1 MKMKWRSF
9 RSSSS
14 CSSSNGDAWVHVL
27 EVSVGRGTR
36 VITVPASPWTW
47 SWWIMDILKTSKVSS
62 PQNMFWSNCYNVVK
76 FGTKLIIL
84 YNIWIVCTILIWF
97 HVFFFYYFEMIY
109 LCGIVS
115 LFFNIVIVFWT
126 LNIDAWIIF
135 DYLCCFIWL
144 ECNLNEVYKIN
155 KIRVDFWCCLVLIW
169 MNNNLSWVNIMFKI
183 AW

>member
-1 MKMKWRSF
+1 MKEKEIYLKEKGKGQEDRSLGCLDLFPWAALSITASVGMKMKWRSF

-97 HVFFFYYFEMIY
+97 HVFFFFIILKWFICVELWVYF
-109 LCGIVS
+109 L
-115 LFFNIVIVFWT
+115 T
-126 LNIDAWIIF
+126 
-135 DYLCCFIWL
+135 
-144 ECNLNEVYKIN
+144 
-155 KIRVDFWCCLVLIW
+155 
-169 MNNNLSWVNIMFKI
+169 
-183 AW
+183 